1 MHDDIRNYMERLRP
15 AGILYVDVYPYRISP
30 VGDLE
35 FLVLRRRDDVVLAGQ
50 WQAVSGKLSAGERI
64 ADAFVRQVRMKT
76 GRTPLAVS
84 KLAEVTTFYDEYY
97 DTVMLV
103 PGAAAL
109 LGDGDVTLAA
119 RLHVAHRWLSR
130 TDACAVLP
138 FPGQHNALAVIEDAV
153 RAGGETPYC
162 QRIADSAYSA
172 TRRGNKELRCCW
184 MTCGRRRSERCPQWS
199 VG

>member
-1 MHDDIRNYMERLRP
+1 M
-15 AGILYVDVYPYRISP
+15 AGGVR
-30 VGDLE
+30 E
-35 FLVLRRRDDVVLAGQ
+35 A
-50 WQAVSGKLSAGERI
+50 SAGERI
-64 ADAFVRQVRMKT
+64 ADAFVRQVRTKT

-130 TDACAVLP
+130 PDACAVLP

-153 RAGGETPYC
+153 HAGGETPYC

-172 TRRGNKELRCCW
+172 DPPRE
-184 MTCGRRRSERCPQWS
+184 
-199 VG
+199 